1 MVTISPLVNNTDRK
15 GGAYPIILQQF
26 RRASRVDIVRGQ
38 AKHKLARLCVRETAA
53 DAADVCGT
61 HHSDNRWKQV
71 RMVELAQLRNG
82 YDFCVPKLFGR
93 IYDRA

>member
-53 DAADVCGT
+53 DAADVCKT
-61 HHSDNRWKQV
+61 NIARTDRNQV
-71 RMVELAQLRNG
+71 RMVELVGTHNMEG
-82 YDFCVPKLFGR
+82 M
-93 IYDRA
+93 